1 MAWWLWVLLGIALLA
16 VEMVTPGGL
25 FAMFFGL
32 GALAV
37 APLALLG
44 TPPVVQ
50 WIAFSAISLAL
61 LAFLRQTLKER
72 LAARGSPPIDTLV
85 GEEAVL
91 LEDLAAGGEG
101 KAELR
106 GTPWAARVAS
116 GIPLRK
122 GQRARVERVDGLVLW
137 LRGE

>member
-1 MAWWLWVLLGIALLA
+1 MVWWLWVLLGIALLA
-16 VEMVTPGGL
+16 LEMVTPGGL

-32 GALAV
+32 GAIAV

-44 TPPVVQ
+44 APPVVQ
-50 WIAFSAISLAL
+50 WIAFSAVSIAL
-61 LAFLRQTLKER
+61 LAFLRQSLRER
-72 LAARGSPPIDTLV
+72 LAARAAPPIDALV

-91 LEDLAAGGEG
+91 LEDLAAGGEA

-106 GTPWAARVAS
+106 GTPWSARAAS
-116 GIPLRK
+116 GIALRK

-137 LRGE
+137 LRAE